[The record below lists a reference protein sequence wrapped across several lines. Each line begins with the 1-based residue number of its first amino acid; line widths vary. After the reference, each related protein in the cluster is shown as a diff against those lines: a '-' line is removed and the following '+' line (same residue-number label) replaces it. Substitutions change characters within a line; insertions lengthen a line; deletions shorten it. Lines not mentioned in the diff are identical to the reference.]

1 MHYDNLLLIIII
13 KNIGLLLMQRL
24 IIQILSVLLIMVS
37 CVPSVHEGANM
48 DAGKQEIEKLAKQMA
63 KVDSLDCFI
72 HQHRK
77 NNYALSIAYK
87 IRGKELRD
95 KSRFREA
102 LNAHYKSLEYAL
114 AAQDTNEII
123 QAYNNLGTNFRRMGI
138 LDEASNNH
146 YTALRYCE
154 NWSDTISDVA
164 KKNKVVSLNGIGN
177 IHLTLGNAEIAM
189 QAFGKALE
197 GEKKLGSYLGQAINY
212 ANIGS
217 ILETK
222 GETAKAYI
230 YYQESMK
237 FNRLAQSN
245 LGIALC
251 HNHLGRMAEKQ
262 KNWKEALE
270 HYQSSGQL
278 MEENSDR
285 WHWLEAHIAIARVYL
300 LQNLRGKAEPY
311 IERSEQEALNIHSP
325 EHLSEIYRLK
335 SLVCQQAGNFKEA
348 ISHYEKSLAYTDS
361 VMNEKN
367 KSNTLNLQMKYE
379 RNKAQK
385 TINVAQ
391 NAYRTEQ
398 KSKNTIL
405 IGSVLFA
412 ILAVTIILLLL
423 YIQRIRL
430 RTNRQLKRTIQMR
443 STFFTNITHEFRT
456 PLTVVIGL
464 AEQLKK
470 QELGKKD
477 VDDYLDTIIRQ
488 SRSLLGLV
496 NQLLDAAKSAP
507 GMEQQKWVHAD
518 IVSYIRL
525 VLDGYRCYLNAK
537 HIQLIFTTQVQTL
550 QADYIPE
557 YINKILQNV
566 LGNAIKFAPKEGMIQ
581 VHLGTASDKQL
592 ILQITDNGQGI
603 SKEELPYIFDA
614 FYQGANS
621 KNNMGTGI
629 GLAFVKQMVESMN
642 GSITAA
648 NSKEGGAEFT
658 IRIPLQNPKAH
669 IEIRVE
675 ESEPALSSLPEN
687 DEKPAEACDITV
699 IDEEP
704 LENANPLILIVED
717 NQDVSFYIHKLV
729 EGKYRIRHAHN
740 GCEALNVCNE
750 NMPDLIITD
759 LMMPEMDGYTLCQNI
774 RSSQTLNHIPIII
787 TTAKSEETDRLK
799 GIQVGAEAYL
809 LKPFNA
815 DELLLQIENILNQR
829 RILREKYSKALCEG
843 NTGNVELRPA
853 DRDFLNN
860 LTEFIHQHLAEK
872 ALNAEMVA
880 DKFCVSKSQLNRKI
894 RAITNYSTT
903 AYILLIRMEK
913 AKRLL
918 VSTEQPIGEIAMNC
932 GFEDTSYF
940 TRVFKQLFSTTP
952 SLFRKTPQ

>member
-1 MHYDNLLLIIII
+1 MI
-13 KNIGLLLMQRL
+13 
-24 IIQILSVLLIMVS
+24 S
-37 CVPSVHEGANM
+37 CVPSVHEGTGM
-48 DAGKQEIEKLAKQMA
+48 DAGKQEIEKQAKRMA
-63 KVDSLDCFI
+63 ETDSLDYFI
-72 HQHRK
+72 RQHAR

-87 IRGKELRD
+87 IKGKKLRD
-95 KSRFREA
+95 ESRFRDA
-102 LNAHYKSLEYAL
+102 LNAHNKGLEYAL

-123 QAYNNLGTNFRRMGI
+123 QAYNNIGTNFRRMGI

-146 YTALRYCE
+146 YNALRYCE
-154 NWSDTISDVA
+154 NWSDTISETA

-197 GEKKLGSYLGQAINY
+197 GEKELGSYLGQAINY

-270 HYQSSGQL
+270 HYQSSSQL

-300 LQNLRGKAEPY
+300 LQDLRGKAEPY
-311 IERSEQEALNIHSP
+311 IERSELEALNIHSP

-335 SLVCQQAGNFKEA
+335 SLACQQAGNFKEA

-367 KSNTLNLQMKYE
+367 NTLNLQMKYE

-385 TINVAQ
+385 TVDVAR

-477 VDDYLDTIIRQ
+477 VDDYLETIIRQ
-488 SRSLLGLV
+488 SLSLLGLV
-496 NQLLDAAKSAP
+496 NQLLDVAKSAP

-566 LGNAIKFAPKEGMIQ
+566 LGNAIN
-581 VHLGTASDKQL
+581 V
-592 ILQITDNGQGI
+592 
-603 SKEELPYIFDA
+603 
-614 FYQGANS
+614 
-621 KNNMGTGI
+621 
-629 GLAFVKQMVESMN
+629 
-642 GSITAA
+642 
-648 NSKEGGAEFT
+648 
-658 IRIPLQNPKAH
+658 
-669 IEIRVE
+669 
-675 ESEPALSSLPEN
+675 SS
-687 DEKPAEACDITV
+687 
-699 IDEEP
+699 
-704 LENANPLILIVED
+704 
-717 NQDVSFYIHKLV
+717 
-729 EGKYRIRHAHN
+729 G
-740 GCEALNVCNE
+740 
-750 NMPDLIITD
+750 
-759 LMMPEMDGYTLCQNI
+759 
-774 RSSQTLNHIPIII
+774 
-787 TTAKSEETDRLK
+787 
-799 GIQVGAEAYL
+799 
-809 LKPFNA
+809 
-815 DELLLQIENILNQR
+815 
-829 RILREKYSKALCEG
+829 
-843 NTGNVELRPA
+843 
-853 DRDFLNN
+853 
-860 LTEFIHQHLAEK
+860 
-872 ALNAEMVA
+872 
-880 DKFCVSKSQLNRKI
+880 
-894 RAITNYSTT
+894 
-903 AYILLIRMEK
+903 
-913 AKRLL
+913 
-918 VSTEQPIGEIAMNC
+918 
-932 GFEDTSYF
+932 
-940 TRVFKQLFSTTP
+940 
-952 SLFRKTPQ
+952 

>member
-1 MHYDNLLLIIII
+1 
-13 KNIGLLLMQRL
+13 MQRL
-24 IIQILSVLLIMVS
+24 IIQILSVLLIMTN
-37 CVPSVHEGANM
+37 CVPSVNEGTGL
-48 DAGKQEIEKLAKQMA
+48 DIEKQEIEKRAKRMA
-63 KVDSLDCFI
+63 ESDSLDWFI
-72 HQHRK
+72 RQCGG

-87 IRGKELRD
+87 IKGKKLRD
-95 KSRFREA
+95 ISYFREA
-102 LNAHYKSLEYAL
+102 LNAHYKGLEYAL
-114 AAQDTNEII
+114 ASQDTNEII

-154 NWSDTISDVA
+154 NWSDTISEVA
-164 KKNKVVSLNGIGN
+164 KKNRVVSLNGIGN
-177 IHLTLGNAEIAM
+177 IHLTLGNTEIAM
-189 QAFGKALE
+189 QAFSKALE
-197 GEKKLGSYLGQAINY
+197 GEKELGSYLGQAINY

-217 ILETK
+217 ILEME
-222 GETAKAYI
+222 GETARAYI
-230 YYQESMK
+230 CYQESMK
-237 FNRLAQSN
+237 FNRLAHSN

-262 KNWKEALE
+262 KNWEEALE
-270 HYQSSGQL
+270 HYQSSSQI
-278 MEENSDR
+278 MKEHSDR
-285 WHWLEAHIAIARVYL
+285 WHWLEAYIAIARVYL
-300 LQNLRGKAEPY
+300 LQNLREKAEPY
-311 IERSEQEALNIHSP
+311 IERSKQEALDIHSP
-325 EHLSEIYRLK
+325 EHLAEIYRLK
-335 SLVCQQAGNFKEA
+335 SLSCQQVGNFREA
-348 ISHYEKSLAYTDS
+348 ISHYEKSSAYTDS

-367 KSNTLNLQMKYE
+367 KNNTLNLQMKYE
-379 RNKAQK
+379 RSKAQK
-385 TINVAQ
+385 TVNVAQ
-391 NAYRTEQ
+391 SAYRAEQ
-398 KSKNTIL
+398 KSKKTL
-405 IGSVLFA
+405 LVCSVFFA
-412 ILAVTIILLLL
+412 ILAITIILLLL
-423 YIQRIRL
+423 YVQRIRL

-470 QELGKKD
+470 GELGKKD
-477 VDDYLDTIIRQ
+477 VDDYLETIIRQ
-488 SRSLLGLV
+488 SRNLLRLV

-537 HIQLIFTTQVQTL
+537 HIQLVFTTQVQTL
-550 QADYIPE
+550 QVDYIPE
-557 YINKILQNV
+557 YINKILQNL
-566 LGNAIKFAPKEGMIQ
+566 LGNAIKFVPEEGVIQ
-581 VHLGTASDKQL
+581 VHLATVLDKQL
-592 ILQITDNGQGI
+592 ILQISDNGQGI
-603 SKEELPYIFDA
+603 SEEELPYIFDA
-614 FYQGANS
+614 FYQGLNN
-621 KNNMGTGI
+621 KNNTGTGI

-658 IRIPLQNPKAH
+658 IRMSLQNPKA
-669 IEIRVE
+669 RVE
-675 ESEPALSSLPEN
+675 VQTDENESALNCLSKT
-687 DEKPAEACDITV
+687 DKGFTEANGITV
-699 IDEEP
+699 VDEEP
-704 LENANPLILIVED
+704 SENVNPLILVVED
-717 NQDVSFYIHKLV
+717 NQDVAFYIHKLI
-729 EGKYRIRHAHN
+729 ESKYRIKHAHN
-740 GCEALNVCNE
+740 GYEALNVCNE

-774 RSSQTLNHIPIII
+774 RSSQTFNHIPIII

-815 DELLLQIENILNQR
+815 DELLLQIENILNLR
-829 RILREKYSKALCEG
+829 RTLREKYSKALYEG
-843 NTGNVELRPA
+843 NTECVELRPA

-860 LTEFIHQHLAEK
+860 LAEFIHQHLAEK
-872 ALNAEMVA
+872 ALNAEMLA
-880 DKFCVSKSQLNRKI
+880 NKFCVSKSQLNRKI
-894 RAITNYSTT
+894 RAITNCSTT

-940 TRVFKQLFSTTP
+940 TRVFKQMFSTTP

>member
-1 MHYDNLLLIIII
+1 
-13 KNIGLLLMQRL
+13 MQRL
-24 IIQILSVLLIMVS
+24 IIQILSVLLIMTN
-37 CVPSVHEGANM
+37 CVPSVNEGTGL
-48 DAGKQEIEKLAKQMA
+48 DIEKQEIEKRAKRMA
-63 KVDSLDCFI
+63 ESDSLDWFI
-72 HQHRK
+72 RQCGG

-87 IRGKELRD
+87 IKGKKLRD
-95 KSRFREA
+95 ISYFREA
-102 LNAHYKSLEYAL
+102 LNAHYKGLEYAL
-114 AAQDTNEII
+114 ASQDTNEII

-154 NWSDTISDVA
+154 NWSDTISEVA
-164 KKNKVVSLNGIGN
+164 KKNRVVSLNGIGN
-177 IHLTLGNAEIAM
+177 IHLTLGNTEIAM
-189 QAFGKALE
+189 QAFSKALE
-197 GEKKLGSYLGQAINY
+197 GEKELGSYLGQAINY

-217 ILETK
+217 ILEME
-222 GETAKAYI
+222 GETARAYI
-230 YYQESMK
+230 CYQESMK
-237 FNRLAQSN
+237 FNRLAHSN

-262 KNWKEALE
+262 KNWEEALE
-270 HYQSSGQL
+270 HYQSSSQI
-278 MEENSDR
+278 MKEHSDR
-285 WHWLEAHIAIARVYL
+285 WHWLEAYIAIARVYL
-300 LQNLRGKAEPY
+300 LQNLREKAEPY
-311 IERSEQEALNIHSP
+311 IERSEQEALDIHSP
-325 EHLSEIYRLK
+325 EHLAEIYRLK
-335 SLVCQQAGNFKEA
+335 SLSCQQVGNFREA
-348 ISHYEKSLAYTDS
+348 ISHYEKSSAYTDS

-367 KSNTLNLQMKYE
+367 KNNTLNLQMKYE
-379 RNKAQK
+379 RSKAQK
-385 TINVAQ
+385 TVNVAQ
-391 NAYRTEQ
+391 SAYRAEQ
-398 KSKNTIL
+398 KSKKTL
-405 IGSVLFA
+405 LVCSVFFA
-412 ILAVTIILLLL
+412 ILAITIILLLL
-423 YIQRIRL
+423 YVQRIRL

-470 QELGKKD
+470 GELGKKD
-477 VDDYLDTIIRQ
+477 VDDYLETIIRQ
-488 SRSLLGLV
+488 SRNLLRLV

-537 HIQLIFTTQVQTL
+537 HIQLVFTTQVQTL
-550 QADYIPE
+550 QVDYIPE
-557 YINKILQNV
+557 YINKILQNL
-566 LGNAIKFAPKEGMIQ
+566 LGNAIKFVPEEGVIQ
-581 VHLGTASDKQL
+581 VHLATVLDKQL
-592 ILQITDNGQGI
+592 ILQISDNGQGI
-603 SKEELPYIFDA
+603 SEEELPYIFDA
-614 FYQGANS
+614 FYQGLNN
-621 KNNMGTGI
+621 KNNTGTGI

-658 IRIPLQNPKAH
+658 IRMSLQNPKA
-669 IEIRVE
+669 RVE
-675 ESEPALSSLPEN
+675 VQTDENESALNCLSKT
-687 DEKPAEACDITV
+687 DKGFTEANGITV
-699 IDEEP
+699 VDEEP
-704 LENANPLILIVED
+704 SENVNPLILVVED
-717 NQDVSFYIHKLV
+717 NQDVAFYIHKLI
-729 EGKYRIRHAHN
+729 ESKYRIKHAHN
-740 GCEALNVCNE
+740 GYEALNVCNE

-774 RSSQTLNHIPIII
+774 RSSQTFNHIPIII

-815 DELLLQIENILNQR
+815 DELLLQIENILNLR
-829 RILREKYSKALCEG
+829 RTLREKYSKALYEG
-843 NTGNVELRPA
+843 NTECVELRPA

-860 LTEFIHQHLAEK
+860 LAEFIHQHLAEK
-872 ALNAEMVA
+872 ALNAEMLA
-880 DKFCVSKSQLNRKI
+880 NKFCVSKSQLNRKI

>member
-1 MHYDNLLLIIII
+1 
-13 KNIGLLLMQRL
+13 MQRL
-24 IIQILSVLLIMVS
+24 IIQILSVLLIMTN
-37 CVPSVHEGANM
+37 CVPSVNEGTGL
-48 DAGKQEIEKLAKQMA
+48 DIEKQEIEKRAKRMA
-63 KVDSLDCFI
+63 ESDSLDWFI
-72 HQHRK
+72 RQCGG

-87 IRGKELRD
+87 IKGKKLRD
-95 KSRFREA
+95 ISYFREA
-102 LNAHYKSLEYAL
+102 LNAHYKGLEYAL
-114 AAQDTNEII
+114 ASQDTNEII

-154 NWSDTISDVA
+154 NWSDTISEVA
-164 KKNKVVSLNGIGN
+164 KKNRVVSLNGIGN
-177 IHLTLGNAEIAM
+177 IHLTLGNTEIAM
-189 QAFGKALE
+189 QAFSKALE
-197 GEKKLGSYLGQAINY
+197 GEKELGSYLGQAINY

-217 ILETK
+217 ILEME
-222 GETAKAYI
+222 GETARAYI
-230 YYQESMK
+230 CYQESMK
-237 FNRLAQSN
+237 FNRLAHSN

-262 KNWKEALE
+262 KNWEEALE
-270 HYQSSGQL
+270 HYQSSSQI
-278 MEENSDR
+278 MKEHSDR
-285 WHWLEAHIAIARVYL
+285 WHWLEAYIAIARVYL
-300 LQNLRGKAEPY
+300 LQNLREKAEPY
-311 IERSEQEALNIHSP
+311 IERSEQEALDIHSP
-325 EHLSEIYRLK
+325 EHLAEIYRLK
-335 SLVCQQAGNFKEA
+335 SLSCQQVGNFREA
-348 ISHYEKSLAYTDS
+348 ISHYEKSSAYTDS

-367 KSNTLNLQMKYE
+367 KNNTLNLQMKYE
-379 RNKAQK
+379 RSKAQK
-385 TINVAQ
+385 TVNVAQ
-391 NAYRTEQ
+391 SAYRAEQ
-398 KSKNTIL
+398 KSKKTL
-405 IGSVLFA
+405 LVCSVFFA
-412 ILAVTIILLLL
+412 ILAITIILLLL
-423 YIQRIRL
+423 YVQRIRL

-470 QELGKKD
+470 GELGKKD
-477 VDDYLDTIIRQ
+477 VDDYLETIIRQ
-488 SRSLLGLV
+488 SRNLLRLV

-537 HIQLIFTTQVQTL
+537 HIQLVFTTQVQTL
-550 QADYIPE
+550 QVDYIPE
-557 YINKILQNV
+557 YINKILQNL
-566 LGNAIKFAPKEGMIQ
+566 LGNAIKFVPEEGVIQ
-581 VHLGTASDKQL
+581 VHLATVLDKQL
-592 ILQITDNGQGI
+592 ILQISDNGQGI
-603 SKEELPYIFDA
+603 SEEELPYIFDA
-614 FYQGANS
+614 FYQGLNN
-621 KNNMGTGI
+621 KNNTGTGI

-658 IRIPLQNPKAH
+658 IRMSLQNPKA
-669 IEIRVE
+669 RVE
-675 ESEPALSSLPEN
+675 VQTDENESALNCLSKT
-687 DEKPAEACDITV
+687 DKGFTEANGITV
-699 IDEEP
+699 VDEEP
-704 LENANPLILIVED
+704 SENVNPLILIVED

>member
-1 MHYDNLLLIIII
+1 MTN
-13 KNIGLLLMQRL
+13 
-24 IIQILSVLLIMVS
+24 
-37 CVPSVHEGANM
+37 CVPSVNEGTGL
-48 DAGKQEIEKLAKQMA
+48 DIEKQEIEKRAKRMA
-63 KVDSLDCFI
+63 ESDSLDWFI
-72 HQHRK
+72 RQCGG

-87 IRGKELRD
+87 IKGKKLRD
-95 KSRFREA
+95 ISYFREA
-102 LNAHYKSLEYAL
+102 LNAHYKGLEYAL
-114 AAQDTNEII
+114 ASQDTNEII

-138 LDEASNNH
+138 LDEASNSH

-154 NWSDTISDVA
+154 NWSDTISEVA
-164 KKNKVVSLNGIGN
+164 KKNRVVSLNGIGN
-177 IHLTLGNAEIAM
+177 IHLTLGNTEIAM
-189 QAFGKALE
+189 QAFSKALE
-197 GEKKLGSYLGQAINY
+197 GEKELGSYLGQAINY

-217 ILETK
+217 ILEME
-222 GETAKAYI
+222 GETARAYI
-230 YYQESMK
+230 CYQESMK
-237 FNRLAQSN
+237 FNRLAHSN

-262 KNWKEALE
+262 KNWEEALE
-270 HYQSSGQL
+270 HYQSSSQI
-278 MEENSDR
+278 MKEHSDR
-285 WHWLEAHIAIARVYL
+285 WHWLEAYIAIARVYL
-300 LQNLRGKAEPY
+300 LQNLREKAEPY
-311 IERSEQEALNIHSP
+311 IERSKQEALDIHSP
-325 EHLSEIYRLK
+325 EHLAEIYRLK
-335 SLVCQQAGNFKEA
+335 SLSCQQVGNFREA
-348 ISHYEKSLAYTDS
+348 ISHYEKSSAYTDS

-367 KSNTLNLQMKYE
+367 KNNTLNLQMKYE
-379 RNKAQK
+379 RSKAQK
-385 TINVAQ
+385 TVNVAQ
-391 NAYRTEQ
+391 SAYRAEQ
-398 KSKNTIL
+398 KSKKTL
-405 IGSVLFA
+405 LVCSVFFA
-412 ILAVTIILLLL
+412 ILAITIILLLL
-423 YIQRIRL
+423 YVQRIRL

-470 QELGKKD
+470 GELGKKD
-477 VDDYLDTIIRQ
+477 VDDYLETIIRQ
-488 SRSLLGLV
+488 SRNLLRLV

-537 HIQLIFTTQVQTL
+537 HIQLVFTTQVQTL
-550 QADYIPE
+550 QVDYIPE
-557 YINKILQNV
+557 YINKIVQNL
-566 LGNAIKFAPKEGMIQ
+566 LGNAIKFVPEEGVIQ
-581 VHLGTASDKQL
+581 VHLATVLDKQL
-592 ILQITDNGQGI
+592 ILQISDNGQGI
-603 SKEELPYIFDA
+603 SEEELPYIFDA
-614 FYQGANS
+614 FYQGLNN
-621 KNNMGTGI
+621 KNNTGTGI

-658 IRIPLQNPKAH
+658 IRMSLQNPKA
-669 IEIRVE
+669 RVE
-675 ESEPALSSLPEN
+675 VQTDENESALNCLSKT
-687 DEKPAEACDITV
+687 DKGFTEANGITV
-699 IDEEP
+699 VDEEP
-704 LENANPLILIVED
+704 SENVNPLILIVED

>member
-1 MHYDNLLLIIII
+1 MTN
-13 KNIGLLLMQRL
+13 
-24 IIQILSVLLIMVS
+24 
-37 CVPSVHEGANM
+37 CVPSVNEGTGL
-48 DAGKQEIEKLAKQMA
+48 DIEKQEIEKRAKRMA
-63 KVDSLDCFI
+63 ESDSLDWFI
-72 HQHRK
+72 RQCGG

-87 IRGKELRD
+87 IKGKKLRD
-95 KSRFREA
+95 ISYFREA
-102 LNAHYKSLEYAL
+102 LNAHYKGLEYAL
-114 AAQDTNEII
+114 ASQDTNEII

-154 NWSDTISDVA
+154 NWSDTISEVA
-164 KKNKVVSLNGIGN
+164 KKNRVVSLNGIGN
-177 IHLTLGNAEIAM
+177 IHLTLGNTEIAM
-189 QAFGKALE
+189 QAFSKALE
-197 GEKKLGSYLGQAINY
+197 GEKELGSYLGQAINY

-217 ILETK
+217 ILEME
-222 GETAKAYI
+222 GETARAYI
-230 YYQESMK
+230 CYQESMK
-237 FNRLAQSN
+237 FNRLAHSN

-262 KNWKEALE
+262 KNWEEALE
-270 HYQSSGQL
+270 HYQSSSQI
-278 MEENSDR
+278 MKEHSDR
-285 WHWLEAHIAIARVYL
+285 WHWLEAYIAIARVYL
-300 LQNLRGKAEPY
+300 LQNLREKAEPY
-311 IERSEQEALNIHSP
+311 IERSKQEALDIHSP
-325 EHLSEIYRLK
+325 EHLAEIYRLK
-335 SLVCQQAGNFKEA
+335 SLSCQQVGNFREA
-348 ISHYEKSLAYTDS
+348 ISHYEKSSAYTDS

-367 KSNTLNLQMKYE
+367 KNNTLNLQMKYE
-379 RNKAQK
+379 RSKAQK
-385 TINVAQ
+385 TVNVAQ
-391 NAYRTEQ
+391 SAYRAEQ
-398 KSKNTIL
+398 KSKKTL
-405 IGSVLFA
+405 LVCSVFFA
-412 ILAVTIILLLL
+412 ILAITIILLLL
-423 YIQRIRL
+423 YVQRIRL

-470 QELGKKD
+470 GELGKKD
-477 VDDYLDTIIRQ
+477 VDDYLETIIRQ
-488 SRSLLGLV
+488 SRNLLRLV

-537 HIQLIFTTQVQTL
+537 HIQLVFTTQVQTL
-550 QADYIPE
+550 QVDYIPE
-557 YINKILQNV
+557 YINKILQNL
-566 LGNAIKFAPKEGMIQ
+566 LGNAIKFVPEEGVIQ
-581 VHLGTASDKQL
+581 VHLATVLDKQL
-592 ILQITDNGQGI
+592 ILQISDNGQGI
-603 SKEELPYIFDA
+603 SEEELPYIFDA
-614 FYQGANS
+614 FYQGLNN
-621 KNNMGTGI
+621 KNNTGTGI

-658 IRIPLQNPKAH
+658 IRMSLQNPKA
-669 IEIRVE
+669 RVE
-675 ESEPALSSLPEN
+675 VQTDENESALNCLSKT
-687 DEKPAEACDITV
+687 DKGFTEANGITV
-699 IDEEP
+699 VDEEP
-704 LENANPLILIVED
+704 SENVNPLILIVED

>member
-1 MHYDNLLLIIII
+1 
-13 KNIGLLLMQRL
+13 
-24 IIQILSVLLIMVS
+24 
-37 CVPSVHEGANM
+37 M
-48 DAGKQEIEKLAKQMA
+48 DIEKQEIEKRAKRMA
-63 KVDSLDCFI
+63 ESDSLDWFI
-72 HQHRK
+72 RQCGG

-87 IRGKELRD
+87 IKGKKLRD
-95 KSRFREA
+95 ISYFREA
-102 LNAHYKSLEYAL
+102 LNAHYKGLEYAL
-114 AAQDTNEII
+114 ASQDTNEII

-154 NWSDTISDVA
+154 NWSDTISEVA
-164 KKNKVVSLNGIGN
+164 KKNRVVSLNGIGN
-177 IHLTLGNAEIAM
+177 IHLTLGNTEIAM
-189 QAFGKALE
+189 QAFSKALE
-197 GEKKLGSYLGQAINY
+197 GEKELGSYLGQAINY

-217 ILETK
+217 ILEME
-222 GETAKAYI
+222 GETARAYI
-230 YYQESMK
+230 CYQESMK
-237 FNRLAQSN
+237 FNRLAHSN

-262 KNWKEALE
+262 KNWEEALE
-270 HYQSSGQL
+270 HYQSSSQI
-278 MEENSDR
+278 MKEHSDR
-285 WHWLEAHIAIARVYL
+285 WHWLEAYIAIARVYL
-300 LQNLRGKAEPY
+300 LQNLREKAEPY
-311 IERSEQEALNIHSP
+311 IERSEQEALDIHSP
-325 EHLSEIYRLK
+325 EHLAEIYRLK
-335 SLVCQQAGNFKEA
+335 SLSCQQVGNFREA
-348 ISHYEKSLAYTDS
+348 ISHYEKSSAYTDS

-367 KSNTLNLQMKYE
+367 KNNTLNLQMKYE
-379 RNKAQK
+379 RSKAQK
-385 TINVAQ
+385 TVNVAQ
-391 NAYRTEQ
+391 SAYRAEQ
-398 KSKNTIL
+398 KSKKTL
-405 IGSVLFA
+405 LVCSVFFA
-412 ILAVTIILLLL
+412 ILAITIILLLL
-423 YIQRIRL
+423 YVQRIRL

-470 QELGKKD
+470 GELGKKD
-477 VDDYLDTIIRQ
+477 VDDYLETIIRQ
-488 SRSLLGLV
+488 SRNLLRLV

-537 HIQLIFTTQVQTL
+537 HIQLVFTTQVQTL
-550 QADYIPE
+550 QVDYIPE
-557 YINKILQNV
+557 YINKILQNL
-566 LGNAIKFAPKEGMIQ
+566 LGNAIKFVPEEGVIQ
-581 VHLGTASDKQL
+581 VHLATVLDKQL
-592 ILQITDNGQGI
+592 ILQISDNGQGI
-603 SKEELPYIFDA
+603 SEEELPYIFDA
-614 FYQGANS
+614 FYQGLNN
-621 KNNMGTGI
+621 KNNTGTGI

-658 IRIPLQNPKAH
+658 IRMSLQNPKA
-669 IEIRVE
+669 RVE
-675 ESEPALSSLPEN
+675 VQTDENESALNCLSKT
-687 DEKPAEACDITV
+687 DKGFTEANGITV
-699 IDEEP
+699 VDEEP
-704 LENANPLILIVED
+704 SENVNPLILIVED

>member
-1 MHYDNLLLIIII
+1 MTN
-13 KNIGLLLMQRL
+13 
-24 IIQILSVLLIMVS
+24 
-37 CVPSVHEGANM
+37 CVPSVNEGTGL
-48 DAGKQEIEKLAKQMA
+48 DIEKQEIEKRAKRMA
-63 KVDSLDCFI
+63 ESDSLDWFI
-72 HQHRK
+72 RQCGG

-87 IRGKELRD
+87 IKGKKLRD
-95 KSRFREA
+95 ISYFREA
-102 LNAHYKSLEYAL
+102 LNAHYKGLEYAL
-114 AAQDTNEII
+114 ASQDTNEII

-138 LDEASNNH
+138 LDEASNSH

-154 NWSDTISDVA
+154 NWSDTISEVA
-164 KKNKVVSLNGIGN
+164 KKNRVVSLNGIGN
-177 IHLTLGNAEIAM
+177 IHLTLGNTEIAM
-189 QAFGKALE
+189 QAFSKALE
-197 GEKKLGSYLGQAINY
+197 GEKELGSYLGQAINY

-217 ILETK
+217 ILEME
-222 GETAKAYI
+222 GETARAYI
-230 YYQESMK
+230 CYQESMK
-237 FNRLAQSN
+237 FNRLAHSN

-262 KNWKEALE
+262 KNWEEALE
-270 HYQSSGQL
+270 HYQSSSQI
-278 MEENSDR
+278 MKEHSDR
-285 WHWLEAHIAIARVYL
+285 WHWLEAYIAIARVYL
-300 LQNLRGKAEPY
+300 LQNLREKAEPY
-311 IERSEQEALNIHSP
+311 IERSKQEALDIHSP
-325 EHLSEIYRLK
+325 EHLAEIYRLK
-335 SLVCQQAGNFKEA
+335 SLSCQQVGNFREA
-348 ISHYEKSLAYTDS
+348 ISHYEKSSAYTDS

-367 KSNTLNLQMKYE
+367 KNNTLNLQMKYE
-379 RNKAQK
+379 RSKAQK
-385 TINVAQ
+385 TVNVAQ
-391 NAYRTEQ
+391 SAYRAEQ
-398 KSKNTIL
+398 KSKKTL
-405 IGSVLFA
+405 LVCSVFFA
-412 ILAVTIILLLL
+412 ILAITIILLLL
-423 YIQRIRL
+423 YVQRIRL

-470 QELGKKD
+470 GELGKKD
-477 VDDYLDTIIRQ
+477 VDDYLETIIRQ
-488 SRSLLGLV
+488 SRNLLRLV

-537 HIQLIFTTQVQTL
+537 HIQLVFTTQVQTL
-550 QADYIPE
+550 QVDYIPE
-557 YINKILQNV
+557 DINKILQNL
-566 LGNAIKFAPKEGMIQ
+566 LGNAIKFVPEEGVIQ
-581 VHLGTASDKQL
+581 VHLATVLDKQL
-592 ILQITDNGQGI
+592 ILQISDNGQGI
-603 SKEELPYIFDA
+603 SEEELPYIFDA
-614 FYQGANS
+614 FYQGLNN
-621 KNNMGTGI
+621 KNNTGTGI

-658 IRIPLQNPKAH
+658 IRMSLQNPKA
-669 IEIRVE
+669 RVE
-675 ESEPALSSLPEN
+675 VQTDENESALNCLSKT
-687 DEKPAEACDITV
+687 DKGFTEANGITV
-699 IDEEP
+699 VDEEP
-704 LENANPLILIVED
+704 SENVNPLILIVED

>member
-1 MHYDNLLLIIII
+1 
-13 KNIGLLLMQRL
+13 MQRL
-24 IIQILSVLLIMVS
+24 IIQILSVLLIMTN
-37 CVPSVHEGANM
+37 CVPSVNEGTGL
-48 DAGKQEIEKLAKQMA
+48 DIEKQEIEKRAKRMA
-63 KVDSLDCFI
+63 ESDSLDWFI
-72 HQHRK
+72 RQCGG

-87 IRGKELRD
+87 IKGKKLRD
-95 KSRFREA
+95 ISYFREA
-102 LNAHYKSLEYAL
+102 LNAHYKGLEYAL
-114 AAQDTNEII
+114 ASQDTNEII

-138 LDEASNNH
+138 LDEASNSH

-154 NWSDTISDVA
+154 NWSDTISEVA
-164 KKNKVVSLNGIGN
+164 KKNRVVSLNGIGN
-177 IHLTLGNAEIAM
+177 IHLTLGNTEIAM
-189 QAFGKALE
+189 QAFSKALE
-197 GEKKLGSYLGQAINY
+197 GEKELGSYLGQAINY

-217 ILETK
+217 ILEME
-222 GETAKAYI
+222 GETARAYI
-230 YYQESMK
+230 CYQESMK
-237 FNRLAQSN
+237 FNRLAHSN

-262 KNWKEALE
+262 KNWEEALE
-270 HYQSSGQL
+270 HYQSSSQI
-278 MEENSDR
+278 MKEHSDR
-285 WHWLEAHIAIARVYL
+285 WHWLEAYIAIARVYL
-300 LQNLRGKAEPY
+300 LQNLREKAEPY
-311 IERSEQEALNIHSP
+311 IERSKQEALDIHSP
-325 EHLSEIYRLK
+325 EHLAEIYRLK
-335 SLVCQQAGNFKEA
+335 SLSCQQVGNFREA
-348 ISHYEKSLAYTDS
+348 ISHYEKSSAYTDS

-367 KSNTLNLQMKYE
+367 KNNTLNLQMKYE
-379 RNKAQK
+379 RSKAQK
-385 TINVAQ
+385 TVNVAQ
-391 NAYRTEQ
+391 SAYRAEQ
-398 KSKNTIL
+398 KSKKTL
-405 IGSVLFA
+405 LVCSVFFA
-412 ILAVTIILLLL
+412 ILAITIILLLL
-423 YIQRIRL
+423 YVQRIRL

-470 QELGKKD
+470 GELGKKD
-477 VDDYLDTIIRQ
+477 VDDYLETIIRQ
-488 SRSLLGLV
+488 SRNLLRLV

-537 HIQLIFTTQVQTL
+537 HIQLVFTTQVQTL
-550 QADYIPE
+550 QVDYIPE
-557 YINKILQNV
+557 YINKILQNL
-566 LGNAIKFAPKEGMIQ
+566 LGNAIKFVPEEGVIQ
-581 VHLGTASDKQL
+581 VHLATVLDKQL
-592 ILQITDNGQGI
+592 ILQISDNGQGI
-603 SKEELPYIFDA
+603 SEEELPYIFDA
-614 FYQGANS
+614 FYQGLNN
-621 KNNMGTGI
+621 KNNTGTGI

-658 IRIPLQNPKAH
+658 IRMSLQNPKA
-669 IEIRVE
+669 RVE
-675 ESEPALSSLPEN
+675 VQTDENESALNCLSKT
-687 DEKPAEACDITV
+687 DKGFTEANGITV
-699 IDEEP
+699 VDEEP
-704 LENANPLILIVED
+704 SENVNPLILIVED

>member
-1 MHYDNLLLIIII
+1 
-13 KNIGLLLMQRL
+13 MQRL
-24 IIQILSVLLIMVS
+24 IIQILSVLLIMTN
-37 CVPSVHEGANM
+37 CVPSVNEGTGL
-48 DAGKQEIEKLAKQMA
+48 DIEKQEIEKRAKRMA
-63 KVDSLDCFI
+63 ESDSLDWFI
-72 HQHRK
+72 RQCGG

-87 IRGKELRD
+87 IKGKKLRD
-95 KSRFREA
+95 ISYFREA
-102 LNAHYKSLEYAL
+102 LNAHYKGLEYAL
-114 AAQDTNEII
+114 ASQDTNEII

-154 NWSDTISDVA
+154 NWSDTISEVA
-164 KKNKVVSLNGIGN
+164 KKNRVVSLNGIGN
-177 IHLTLGNAEIAM
+177 IHLTLGNTEIAM
-189 QAFGKALE
+189 QAFSKALE
-197 GEKKLGSYLGQAINY
+197 GEKELGSYLGQAINY

-217 ILETK
+217 ILEME
-222 GETAKAYI
+222 GETARAYI
-230 YYQESMK
+230 CYQESMK
-237 FNRLAQSN
+237 FNRLAHSN

-262 KNWKEALE
+262 KNWEEALE
-270 HYQSSGQL
+270 HYQSSSQI
-278 MEENSDR
+278 MKEHSDR
-285 WHWLEAHIAIARVYL
+285 WHWLEAYIAIARVYL
-300 LQNLRGKAEPY
+300 LQNLREKAEPY
-311 IERSEQEALNIHSP
+311 IERSEQEALDIHSP
-325 EHLSEIYRLK
+325 EHLAEIYRLK
-335 SLVCQQAGNFKEA
+335 SLSCQQVGNFREA
-348 ISHYEKSLAYTDS
+348 ISHYEKSSAYTDS

-367 KSNTLNLQMKYE
+367 KNNTLNLQMKYE
-379 RNKAQK
+379 LMWLKALIAQSRNPK
-385 TINVAQ
+385 
-391 NAYRTEQ
+391 
-398 KSKNTIL
+398 KNT
-405 IGSVLFA
+405 SCVQCFFA
-412 ILAVTIILLLL
+412 ILAITIILLLL
-423 YIQRIRL
+423 YVQRICL

-470 QELGKKD
+470 GELGKKD
-477 VDDYLDTIIRQ
+477 VDDYLETIIRQ
-488 SRSLLGLV
+488 SRNLLRLV

-581 VHLGTASDKQL
+581 VHLGTASDKLL

-614 FYQGANS
+614 FYQGSNS

-687 DEKPAEACDITV
+687 NEKPAEACDITV

>member
-1 MHYDNLLLIIII
+1 
-13 KNIGLLLMQRL
+13 MQRL
-24 IIQILSVLLIMVS
+24 IIQILSVLLIMTN
-37 CVPSVHEGANM
+37 CVPSVNEGTGL
-48 DAGKQEIEKLAKQMA
+48 DIEKQEIEKRAKRMA
-63 KVDSLDCFI
+63 ESDSLDWFI
-72 HQHRK
+72 RQCGV

-87 IRGKELRD
+87 IKGKKLRD
-95 KSRFREA
+95 ISYFREA
-102 LNAHYKSLEYAL
+102 LNAHYKGLEYAL
-114 AAQDTNEII
+114 ASQDTNEII

-154 NWSDTISDVA
+154 NWSDTISEVA
-164 KKNKVVSLNGIGN
+164 KKNRVVSLNGIGN
-177 IHLTLGNAEIAM
+177 IHLTLGNTEIAM
-189 QAFGKALE
+189 QAFSKALE
-197 GEKKLGSYLGQAINY
+197 GEKELGSYLGQAINY

-217 ILETK
+217 ILEME
-222 GETAKAYI
+222 GETARAYI
-230 YYQESMK
+230 CYQESMK
-237 FNRLAQSN
+237 FNRLAHSN

-262 KNWKEALE
+262 KNWEEALE
-270 HYQSSGQL
+270 HYQSSSQI
-278 MEENSDR
+278 MKEHSDR
-285 WHWLEAHIAIARVYL
+285 WHWLEAYIAIARVYL
-300 LQNLRGKAEPY
+300 LQNLREKAEPY
-311 IERSEQEALNIHSP
+311 IERSKQEALDIHSP
-325 EHLSEIYRLK
+325 EHLAEIYRLK
-335 SLVCQQAGNFKEA
+335 SLSCQQVGNFREA
-348 ISHYEKSLAYTDS
+348 ISHYEKSSAYTDS

-367 KSNTLNLQMKYE
+367 KNNTLNLQMKYE
-379 RNKAQK
+379 RSKAQK
-385 TINVAQ
+385 TVNVAQ
-391 NAYRTEQ
+391 SAYRAEQ
-398 KSKNTIL
+398 KSKKTL
-405 IGSVLFA
+405 LVCSVFFA
-412 ILAVTIILLLL
+412 ILAITIILLLL
-423 YIQRIRL
+423 YVQRIRL

-470 QELGKKD
+470 GELGKKD
-477 VDDYLDTIIRQ
+477 VDDYLETIIRQ
-488 SRSLLGLV
+488 SRNLLRLV

-537 HIQLIFTTQVQTL
+537 HIQLVFTTQVQTL
-550 QADYIPE
+550 QVDYIPE
-557 YINKILQNV
+557 YINKILQNL
-566 LGNAIKFAPKEGMIQ
+566 LGNAIKFVPEEGVIQ
-581 VHLGTASDKQL
+581 VHLATVLDKQL
-592 ILQITDNGQGI
+592 ILQISDNGQGI
-603 SKEELPYIFDA
+603 SEEELPYIFDA
-614 FYQGANS
+614 FYQGLNN
-621 KNNMGTGI
+621 KNNTGTGI

-658 IRIPLQNPKAH
+658 IRMSLQNPKA
-669 IEIRVE
+669 RVE
-675 ESEPALSSLPEN
+675 VQTDENESALNCLSKT
-687 DEKPAEACDITV
+687 DKGFTEANGITV
-699 IDEEP
+699 VDEEP
-704 LENANPLILIVED
+704 SENVNPLILVVED
-717 NQDVSFYIHKLV
+717 NQDVAFYIHKLI
-729 EGKYRIRHAHN
+729 ESKYRIKHAHN
-740 GCEALNVCNE
+740 GYEALNVCNE

-774 RSSQTLNHIPIII
+774 RSSQTFNHIPIII

-815 DELLLQIENILNQR
+815 DELLLQIENILNLR
-829 RILREKYSKALCEG
+829 RTLREKYSKALYEG
-843 NTGNVELRPA
+843 NTECVELRPA

-860 LTEFIHQHLAEK
+860 LAEFIHQHLAEK
-872 ALNAEMVA
+872 ALNAEMLA
-880 DKFCVSKSQLNRKI
+880 NKFCVSKSQLNRKI
-894 RAITNYSTT
+894 RAITNCSTT

-940 TRVFKQLFSTTP
+940 TRVFKQMFSTTP

>member
-1 MHYDNLLLIIII
+1 
-13 KNIGLLLMQRL
+13 
-24 IIQILSVLLIMVS
+24 
-37 CVPSVHEGANM
+37 
-48 DAGKQEIEKLAKQMA
+48 
-63 KVDSLDCFI
+63 
-72 HQHRK
+72 
-77 NNYALSIAYK
+77 
-87 IRGKELRD
+87 
-95 KSRFREA
+95 
-102 LNAHYKSLEYAL
+102 
-114 AAQDTNEII
+114 
-123 QAYNNLGTNFRRMGI
+123 
-138 LDEASNNH
+138 
-146 YTALRYCE
+146 
-154 NWSDTISDVA
+154 
-164 KKNKVVSLNGIGN
+164 
-177 IHLTLGNAEIAM
+177 M
-189 QAFGKALE
+189 QAFSKALE
-197 GEKKLGSYLGQAINY
+197 GEKELGSYLGQAINY

-217 ILETK
+217 ILEME
-222 GETAKAYI
+222 GETARAYI
-230 YYQESMK
+230 CYQESMK
-237 FNRLAQSN
+237 FNRLAHSN

-262 KNWKEALE
+262 KNWEEALE
-270 HYQSSGQL
+270 HYQSSSQI
-278 MEENSDR
+278 MKEHSDR
-285 WHWLEAHIAIARVYL
+285 WHWLEAYIAIARVYL
-300 LQNLRGKAEPY
+300 LQNLREKAEPY
-311 IERSEQEALNIHSP
+311 IERSEQEALDIHSP
-325 EHLSEIYRLK
+325 EHLAEIYRLK
-335 SLVCQQAGNFKEA
+335 SLSCQQVGNFREA
-348 ISHYEKSLAYTDS
+348 ISHYEKSSAYTDS

-367 KSNTLNLQMKYE
+367 KNNTLNLQMKYE
-379 RNKAQK
+379 LMWLKALIAQSRNPKK
-385 TINVAQ
+385 TLLVC
-391 NAYRTEQ
+391 
-398 KSKNTIL
+398 
-405 IGSVLFA
+405 SVFFA
-412 ILAVTIILLLL
+412 ILAITIILLLL
-423 YIQRIRL
+423 YVQRICL

-470 QELGKKD
+470 GELGKKD
-477 VDDYLDTIIRQ
+477 VDDYLETIIRQ
-488 SRSLLGLV
+488 SRNLLRLV

-581 VHLGTASDKQL
+581 VHLGTASDKLL

-614 FYQGANS
+614 FYQGSNS

-687 DEKPAEACDITV
+687 NEKPAEACDITV